1 MARDDL
7 LNQLRRN
14 LATAESAEGLDDQ
27 VKLIK
32 ARIAKQEKAATK
44 VEVTPVEQLEKTP
57 TKAEAATKAS
67 KK

>member
-27 VKLIK
+27 V
-32 ARIAKQEKAATK
+32 TK